1 MQETSSMDGPKC
13 SICGK
18 HFDDMAEM
26 QRHSLTE
33 HIKKGDLPGMH
44 QKQFKV
50 CFLDITFSSLA
61 RFFNIFFSLA
71 YEFLNCSQGKIPV
84 L

>member
-1 MQETSSMDGPKC
+1 MSSIDNSSASTEQEPTPSMDGPKC

-33 HIKKGDLPGMH
+33 HIQKGDLPGEH
-44 QKQFKV
+44 
-50 CFLDITFSSLA
+50 
-61 RFFNIFFSLA
+61 
-71 YEFLNCSQGKIPV
+71 
-84 L
+84 

>member
-1 MQETSSMDGPKC
+1 MSSIDNSSAFTEQEPTPSLDGPRC

-33 HIKKGDLPGMH
+33 HIQKGDLPGEQ
-44 QKQFKV
+44 QKQES
-50 CFLDITFSSLA
+50 T
-61 RFFNIFFSLA
+61 
-71 YEFLNCSQGKIPV
+71 
-84 L
+84 